1 MKTRFAVFYFLLFF
15 PIGVSAP
22 YLMLFFDRKGFTD
35 PQLGTLAAVAPLM
48 NMATPVIWGHLAD
61 RFGDRRSTLGVLL
74 VASALVFP
82 WLMLADDFGTAL
94 SLTMV
99 FSAFAFAPVPI
110 ADAITFE
117 YLPRAGGDY
126 GRLRLW
132 GSVGFI
138 VPLIAL
144 GLVLQRSAG
153 ETAASLHVIFYGY
166 TVSRLLSACWVLA
179 LPPSRGEGRGRLD
192 WRGAGVFAGPRFAA
206 LAATGVLAVVAMS
219 SYYVFFTIYLDELGI
234 ADNAKGYFWAIAV
247 AAETGM
253 MLFVGGLIGR
263 IGLKWTLSVSLL
275 GTVVR
280 LFGLSLPLTTPL
292 LVALQCLHALTFT
305 AFTVSSITL
314 VSRLTPPRLRAS
326 GQTMWAA
333 LTAGVGAAIGAKLAG
348 LAADTVGLPGMF
360 RVFSV
365 VAAGGLAVAV
375 LLVREPPPEASP
387 RAEDA

>member
-1 MKTRFAVFYFLLFF
+1 MFA
-15 PIGVSAP
+15 S
-22 YLMLFFDRKGFTD
+22 
-35 PQLGTLAAVAPLM
+35 
-48 NMATPVIWGHLAD
+48 
-61 RFGDRRSTLGVLL
+61 
-74 VASALVFP
+74 
-82 WLMLADDFGTAL
+82 
-94 SLTMV
+94 
-99 FSAFAFAPVPI
+99 
-110 ADAITFE
+110 
-117 YLPRAGGDY
+117 
-126 GRLRLW
+126 
-132 GSVGFI
+132 
-138 VPLIAL
+138 
-144 GLVLQRSAG
+144 
-153 ETAASLHVIFYGY
+153 
-166 TVSRLLSACWVLA
+166 
-179 LPPSRGEGRGRLD
+179 
-192 WRGAGVFAGPRFAA
+192 PRFAA

-234 ADNAKGYFWAIAV
+234 ADNAKGYFWAVAV

-280 LFGLSLPLTTPL
+280 LFGMSLPLTTPL

-348 LAADTVGLPGMF
+348 LAADSVGLPGMF

-375 LLVREPPPEASP
+375 LLVREPPEASP